1 MSRSPQ
7 KKKIGSKMQTLAI
20 STSKL
25 GLGFKTSL
33 FRIWDLT
40 IKSNIKNELKSSKFF
55 YQKRR
60 FLFSLLFFFFIF
72 LANKVLISL
81 CSKFFIFL

>member
-1 MSRSPQ
+1 LEAKGVTESCNFCAKWKNIRYQDPL
-7 KKKIGSKMQTLAI
+7 KKQIGRKRGTLAI

-40 IKSNIKNELKSSKFF
+40 RKLTKK
-55 YQKRR
+55 
-60 FLFSLLFFFFIF
+60 
-72 LANKVLISL
+72 
-81 CSKFFIFL
+81 